1 MMSHWSVKALCVC
14 TPEVEPC
21 QRSETDGPTSS
32 NHSDSPSR
40 SSFSSLL
47 ASLLSRRSCFS
58 ISELIRL
65 ASFASSLR
73 QQAIM
78 ESKVITAWAEK
89 PVGQGGG
96 EAGYTSRKAANKW
109 SWAEGFNKLPRR
121 GQPQSHAL
129 VSFQK
134 PGDPHRRWSKLL
146 SSVKYL
152 TAQSASCA
160 KILRL
165 RGLAVVQWRFAMQH
179 VCKHL
184 RWLLTVQT
192 SILLDARS
200 KWAAETSLGALEAN
214 CC

>member
-134 PGDPHRRWSKLL
+134 PGDPRRRCCQVSNTWQL
-146 SSVKYL
+146 SQRL
-152 TAQSASCA
+152 AQKSSGYGDWRLFSEDLPCNMSANISGDS
-160 KILRL
+160 R
-165 RGLAVVQWRFAMQH
+165 Q
-179 VCKHL
+179 CKH
-184 RWLLTVQT
+184 
-192 SILLDARS
+192 AFY
-200 KWAAETSLGALEAN
+200 
-214 CC
+214 